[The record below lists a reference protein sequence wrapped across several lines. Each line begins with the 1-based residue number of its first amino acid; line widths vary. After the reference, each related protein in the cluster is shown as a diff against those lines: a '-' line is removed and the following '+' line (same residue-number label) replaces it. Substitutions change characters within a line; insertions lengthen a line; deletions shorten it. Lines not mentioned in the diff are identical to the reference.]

1 MTFIQNTA
9 DLVKVTK
16 HFGESY
22 ATAFECMT
30 TENTH
35 RLRLP
40 WLPPSSAWSPRWRIA
55 WRQRRR
61 GASGTWRTCCQSS
74 WGRWRSG
81 GRRGRS
87 KVTDTPAK
95 WTTWMQLKGVFSGVI
110 VALNIKTG
118 VSGQVMEIKGRKLIL
133 NVPDCSEN
141 QQSYKQRDMPIE
153 GGVKFLDDKFVSN
166 YCSAT

>member
-1 MTFIQNTA
+1 M
-9 DLVKVTK
+9 KYS
-16 HFGESY
+16 FGESY

-87 KVTDTPAK
+87 KVTEAPAK
-95 WTTWMQLKGVFSGVI
+95 WTTEMQLKGVF
-110 VALNIKTG
+110 ATMTLPLNNKA
-118 VSGQVMEIKGRKLIL
+118 SLSWQFMEIKRRYLMV

-141 QQSYKQRDMPIE
+141 QQRYKQRDMPIE
-153 GGVKFLDDKFVSN
+153 GSVKSSNSRKDNKFVSN
-166 YCSAT
+166 DCSAT